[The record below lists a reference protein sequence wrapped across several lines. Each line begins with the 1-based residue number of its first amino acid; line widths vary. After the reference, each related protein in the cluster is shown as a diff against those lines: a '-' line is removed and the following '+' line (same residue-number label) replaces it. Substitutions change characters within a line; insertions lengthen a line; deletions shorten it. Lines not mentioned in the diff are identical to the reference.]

1 MQPVE
6 MYAIKKRSNDNEKKS
21 LVGYF
26 TFDNKNWLHYKVKVI
41 FFFTSL
47 IQIY

>member
-1 MQPVE
+1 MQLVE

-26 TFDNKNWLHYKVKVI
+26 TFDNKNCLHYKVKFI

-47 IQIY
+47 IKIY